1 MCVCVS
7 VWTEWTHL
15 NPESGVKVWKNSIN
29 TEPPYLRT
37 FRLCRRQN
45 EKPLENVI
53 ELQMAWTVIMFV
65 LKAHRKC
72 RLFLKYGKLKM
83 SMHTSDMY
91 KNITCHC
98 TVKALPFTF
107 YSPVSRR
114 NILLWLQEFKLYLT
128 SILWSL
134 FKTSKQAN
142 KQTNI
147 KNT

>member
-7 VWTEWTHL
+7 VNWVNSFKPWVRRKGL
-15 NPESGVKVWKNSIN
+15 KYRRGKNSIN
-29 TEPPYLRT
+29 TKPPYLRT

-91 KNITCHC
+91 KNITWHYMPLCIEKH
-98 TVKALPFTF
+98 
-107 YSPVSRR
+107 SPVSRR
-114 NILLWLQEFKLYLT
+114 NILSWLQEFKLYLT
-128 SILWSL
+128 SILNNNN
-134 FKTSKQAN
+134 TTN
-142 KQTNI
+142 KQTLKTHTFN
-147 KNT
+147 